1 MVPDGVWGG
10 GAGKQ
15 EGTRG
20 EGEGKLS
27 RKKGGVKRERGKRQ
41 GDKLKIVI
49 EVSLTRVR
57 ISYFR
62 KSGSELPSSFFL
74 FLPANR

>member
-1 MVPDGVWGG
+1 MVPDGVWGRG
-10 GAGKQ
+10 AGGGRGAGKQ

-49 EVSLTRVR
+49 EVSLTRV
-57 ISYFR
+57 
-62 KSGSELPSSFFL
+62 
-74 FLPANR
+74 